1 MPDSPVVRF
10 HYLKSSA
17 YRVIH
22 ADGIIG
28 GQTPSGF
35 LQFSFYTERLPIPTM
50 IEHAVTDLGG
60 DIKRLGQETRREGKQ
75 GIVRDVEV
83 GVIMTV
89 DMAKQL
95 RGWLDDK
102 ISKFTA
108 ADEVGASTDKTGD
121 T

>member
-22 ADGIIG
+22 ADGIVG

-60 DIKRLGQETRREGKQ
+60 ELKRLGEETRREGKD
-75 GIVRDVEV
+75 GVVRDIEV
-83 GVIMTV
+83 GVIMTF
-89 DMAKQL
+89 DMATKL
-95 RGWLDDK
+95 RAWLDVQ
-102 ISKFTA
+102 ISKA
-108 ADEVGASTDKTGD
+108 AASTDKTVTPDAG
-121 T
+121 